1 MDWVAWPLRKHT
13 EKIGMAPAQEKR
25 EDWHTPC
32 ASIQRRLAWPLRK
45 QKQNGRRR
53 GAFSHSH
60 HKLQQRHCLA
70 LIRL

>member
-45 QKQNGRRR
+45 QKQNGRQYCVFRTLTTSCSS
-53 GAFSHSH
+53 AIVLH
-60 HKLQQRHCLA
+60 
-70 LIRL
+70 